1 MNINTYTSHKW
12 VNLLHSV
19 LILTGMAV
27 ILCLLGWLIAG
38 RPGIVW
44 AFIIGT
50 AVVIITSRISPQA
63 VLRMHNA
70 RLLDYKHA
78 PKLHGMVRE
87 LSARAGLSFQPAL
100 FYIPSPVINAFS
112 VGQKKNAAIALT
124 DGMLRS
130 LSYREIL
137 GVMAHEISHVRNN
150 DIWIMN
156 LAEAANR
163 VTGLLSLTG
172 QFLLLLNLPLIL
184 MEDYHISWWIII
196 LLIFAPTLSTIM
208 QLSLSRTREF
218 DADMDAAMLT
228 NDPMGLARAL
238 AKLEYT
244 TRSWLDRFVWPGQKS
259 GLPSFLLTHPR
270 TEDRIQRLISLA
282 RDINEQ
288 PWQAPDHSYMDLK
301 TARLPAGTGPLRR
314 LLGKWF

>member
-1 MNINTYTSHKW
+1 MNIKTYISRKW
-12 VNLLHSV
+12 INMLHSV
-19 LILTGMAV
+19 LILSGMAV

-70 RLLDYKHA
+70 RLLDYRHA
-78 PKLHGMVRE
+78 PKLHSMVSE
-87 LSARAGLSFQPAL
+87 LSTRAGLSFQPVL
-100 FYIPSPVINAFS
+100 FYIPSPGINAFS
-112 VGQKKNAAIALT
+112 VGQKKNAAVALT

-137 GVMAHEISHVRNN
+137 GVMAHEISHIRNN

-156 LAEAANR
+156 LAEAASR

-184 MEDYHISWWIII
+184 TQDYHISWWIII

-244 TRSWLDRFVWPGQKS
+244 TRSWLDRFIRPGQKS

-282 RDINEQ
+282 GDINEQ
-288 PWQAPDHSYMDLK
+288 TWPAPDHSYMDLK
-301 TARLPAGTGPLRR
+301 TARLPAGAGPLRR
-314 LLGKWF
+314 LLEKWF

>member
-1 MNINTYTSHKW
+1 MNIKTYTSHKW
-12 VNLLHSV
+12 INLLHSV
-19 LILTGMAV
+19 LILSGMAV

-44 AFIIGT
+44 TLIIGT
-50 AVVIITSRISPQA
+50 AVVTITSRISPKA

-70 RLLDYKHA
+70 RLLHYSHA
-78 PKLHGMVRE
+78 PELHTMVKE
-87 LSARAGLSFQPAL
+87 LSARAGLSLQPAL
-100 FYIPSPVINAFS
+100 FYIPSPAINAFS
-112 VGQKKNAAIALT
+112 VGRKQNAAIALT

-137 GVMAHEISHVRNN
+137 GVMAHEISHIRNN

-156 LAEAANR
+156 LAEAANK
-163 VTGLLSLTG
+163 VTSLLSLTG
-172 QFLLLLNLPLIL
+172 QLLLLLNLPLIL

-196 LLIFAPTLSTIM
+196 LLISAPTLSTIM

-238 AKLEYT
+238 AKLEYV
-244 TRSWLDRFVWPGQKS
+244 TRSWLDRLVWPGKKS
-259 GLPSFLLTHPR
+259 SLPSFLLTHPR

-282 RDINEQ
+282 GDINEK
-288 PWQAPDHSYMDLK
+288 PCDMHHSCVKLA
-301 TARLPAGTGPLRR
+301 TNLTPAGPSSLRR
-314 LLGKWF
+314 LLGRWF